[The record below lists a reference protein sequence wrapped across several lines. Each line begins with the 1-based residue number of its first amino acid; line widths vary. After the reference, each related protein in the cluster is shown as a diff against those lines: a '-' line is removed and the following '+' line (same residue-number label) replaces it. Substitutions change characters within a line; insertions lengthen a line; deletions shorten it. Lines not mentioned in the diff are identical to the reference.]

1 MKVIKEKNADNG
13 AFSNVV
19 FSKANWIN
27 GYIGISGFNI
37 VCVANFDS
45 ARVEMYLGKSDKTE
59 NKKAYDTLAQHRAEI
74 EVALGSTLAW
84 QRGEDIKASKVYTQL
99 NNVSIENESD
109 WYQMANFQADWSMK
123 FFDVLVPYIKN

>member
-59 NKKAYDTLAQHRAEI
+59 NKKPMIHL
-74 EVALGSTLAW
+74 L
-84 QRGEDIKASKVYTQL
+84 
-99 NNVSIENESD
+99 SIELKSRLLWAAPWLGN
-109 WYQMANFQADWSMK
+109 AAR
-123 FFDVLVPYIKN
+123 I